1 MAKRKNNGSDPV
13 KRALLDELGCVCRG
27 LERVFT
33 RAELAKDPEYALAR
47 RLKKWAKDLRAEKP
61 FVLVTV
67 SGGVATIW
75 DTPGVDTDLVDWDNW
90 DDKDPTRDELK
101 YLREVAEQL
110 QDRNDKAKFLREV
123 QELEDRGV
131 AEDEE

>member
-1 MAKRKNNGSDPV
+1 MSGKH
-13 KRALLDELGCVCRG
+13 
-27 LERVFT
+27 ER
-33 RAELAKDPEYALAR
+33 
-47 RLKKWAKDLRAEKP
+47 P
-61 FVLVTV
+61 FILVTV
-67 SGGVATIW
+67 NGGVATIW

-90 DDKDPTRDELK
+90 DNKDPTRDELK

>member
-1 MAKRKNNGSDPV
+1 MAKRKSRGPDPT
-13 KRALLDELGCVCRG
+13 KAALLDELDSVCRG

-47 RLKKWAKDLRAEKP
+47 RLEKWAKDLPTERP

-75 DTPGVDTDLVDWDNW
+75 DNPSVDAEVVDWDNW
-90 DDKDPTRDELK
+90 DGRDLTRDELK
-101 YLREVAEQL
+101 YLREVAEQF

>member
-13 KRALLDELGCVCRG
+13 KRALLDELGRVCRG

>member
-13 KRALLDELGCVCRG
+13 KRALLDELGRVCRG

-33 RAELAKDPEYALAR
+33 CAELAKDPEYALAR

-61 FVLVTV
+61 FLLVTV

-75 DTPGVDTDLVDWDNW
+75 EHPSVDAEVVDWDNW
-90 DDKDPTRDELK
+90 DGQDPTRNELAE
-101 YLREVAEQL
+101 LRETAERI
-110 QDRNDKAKFLREV
+110 QDRNDREAFLRQV

>member
-1 MAKRKNNGSDPV
+1 MAKRKNNGFDPV
-13 KRALLDELGCVCRG
+13 KLALLDELDHVCRG

>member
-1 MAKRKNNGSDPV
+1 VSKKH
-13 KRALLDELGCVCRG
+13 
-27 LERVFT
+27 ER
-33 RAELAKDPEYALAR
+33 
-47 RLKKWAKDLRAEKP
+47 P

-67 SGGVATIW
+67 HGGVATIW
-75 DTPGVDTDLVDWDNW
+75 DVPGVDTDLVDWDNW
-90 DDKDPTRDELK
+90 DGRDPTRDELK

-131 AEDEE
+131 ADED

>member
-13 KRALLDELGCVCRG
+13 KRALLDELGRVCRG

-47 RLKKWAKDLRAEKP
+47 RLEKWAKDLPTERP
-61 FVLVTV
+61 FLLVTV

-90 DDKDPTRDELK
+90 DGKDPTRDELK

>member
-1 MAKRKNNGSDPV
+1 MAKRKRS
-13 KRALLDELGCVCRG
+13 KR
-27 LERVFT
+27 
-33 RAELAKDPEYALAR
+33 
-47 RLKKWAKDLRAEKP
+47 P
-61 FVLVTV
+61 FVLMTI
-67 SGGVATIW
+67 SGGVATVW
-75 DTPGVDTDLVDWDNW
+75 EHPSVDAEVVDWDNW

-131 AEDEE
+131 AEDES